1 METDCT
7 LGRNIRFSG
16 ALEYKMS
23 ECQIGQSSIINKGN
37 LIILGLSGLV
47 GGGAR
52 PPFSRIMCD
61 GFMFLWLWMKF
72 GMVALFLSE

>member
-23 ECQIGQSSIINKGN
+23 ECQIGRSSIINKGN
-37 LIILGLSGLV
+37 LIILGQCHML
-47 GGGAR
+47 
-52 PPFSRIMCD
+52 
-61 GFMFLWLWMKF
+61 
-72 GMVALFLSE
+72 

>member
-23 ECQIGQSSIINKGN
+23 ECQIGRSSIINKGN
-37 LIILGLSGLV
+37 LIILGQCHMLLRRGVPRLPYHVRWIHVSLAMDEIWYGCLV
-47 GGGAR
+47 
-52 PPFSRIMCD
+52 FI
-61 GFMFLWLWMKF
+61 
-72 GMVALFLSE
+72 